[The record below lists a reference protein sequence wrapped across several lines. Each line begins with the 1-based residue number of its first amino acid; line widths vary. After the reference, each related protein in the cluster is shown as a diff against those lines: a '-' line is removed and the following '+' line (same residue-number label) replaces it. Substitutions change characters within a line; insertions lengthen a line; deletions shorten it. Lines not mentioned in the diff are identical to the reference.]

1 MSRSTTAT
9 TPERLS
15 TLVAFNPAASRIGI
29 NEFDMIEVK
38 ILKNGGKAIPG
49 NGERA
54 LCFLRVVTAFDIYS
68 ALGERLK
75 KMRMDEASSRCFPS
89 SL

>member
-1 MSRSTTAT
+1 
-9 TPERLS
+9 
-15 TLVAFNPAASRIGI
+15 
-29 NEFDMIEVK
+29 MIEVK

-49 NGERA
+49 NGGHTSF
-54 LCFLRVVTAFDIYS
+54 LLRVVTAFDIYS

-75 KMRMDEASSRCFPS
+75 KMRMDEASSLCFPS